1 MTELFEHDAVEMGEL
16 LARGEITSVAL
27 VEAHIARADAI
38 DGDLNAFVHRFNDQA
53 LVDAKEADAARAAG
67 RSRGPLHGVPI
78 SIKESMATAGVAS
91 TLGLAKRQGQIQ
103 DSDAVV
109 VQLLRAAGA
118 VVLGKTNI
126 PQLLLSHES
135 ENPIWGAVNN
145 PWNLTRAPGGSSGG
159 EGAAIASG
167 MSPWGVGT
175 DIGGSIRVPAAFSGI
190 AGLKPTVDRWS
201 NRGSFTGL
209 TGQEVVRGQCGP
221 MARTARDVA
230 ALFGALDPQAM
241 AALDPSVPP
250 VPVRDPSQVDL
261 SGLRVGV
268 FTDDGFITPAAS
280 VRRGVEEAA
289 EHLRAAGCEVVAYD
303 PPLAQ
308 EIIETYY
315 AALSSDGGATAKAT
329 LRDESV
335 TPQLKELMK
344 TALLPGWVRN
354 LATSVIRR
362 RGEVRVAQ
370 VLRQIGEKSVATYW
384 QLTYRRAALRLAAL
398 DAWTAAGLDAV
409 LCPPH
414 ATPAV
419 GHRQS
424 GDFTPAGCYAMRYNF
439 LNLPAGVVPV
449 TRVREDET
457 QRPMPTDRRPD
468 RLDHKAALIESGTAG
483 LPVGVQIA
491 AMPYRE
497 DLVLALMAAV
507 EAGARTSPNYPK
519 TPVTPRA

>member
-1 MTELFEHDAVEMGEL
+1 MTELYEHDAVEMGAL
-16 LARGEITSVAL
+16 LTRGETTSVAL
-27 VEAHIARADAI
+27 IEAHLARADAV
-38 DGDLNAFVHRFNDQA
+38 DGDLNAFVHRFDEQA
-53 LVDAKEADAARAAG
+53 LAEAKRADEERAAG
-67 RSRGPLHGVPI
+67 RSRGPLHGIPI
-78 SIKESMATAGVAS
+78 SIKESMATQGVAS
-91 TLGLAKRQGQIQ
+91 TLGLAKRQGDIQ
-103 DSDAVV
+103 DKDAVV
-109 VQLLRAAGA
+109 VQLLREAGA
-118 VVLGKTNI
+118 IVLGKTNI

-159 EGAAIASG
+159 EAAAIASG

-221 MARTARDVA
+221 MARTVRDVA
-230 ALFGALDPQAM
+230 TLFGALDPGAM
-241 AALDPSVPP
+241 AKLDPSVAP
-250 VPVRDPSQVDL
+250 VAVAAPSQVDL

-280 VRRGVEEAA
+280 VMRGVEEAA
-289 EHLRAAGCEVVAYD
+289 EHLRAAGCDVVRYE

-315 AALSSDGGATAKAT
+315 AALSSDGGVTGKAA
-329 LRDESV
+329 LQGEVV
-335 TPQLKELMK
+335 TPQLHELMR
-344 TALLPGWVRN
+344 TALLPGWVRRI
-354 LATSVIRR
+354 ATSVIHS

-398 DAWTAAGLDAV
+398 DAWAAAGLDAV

-449 TRVREDET
+449 TRVRDDET
-457 QRPMPTDRRPD
+457 QRPAPQGRRPD
-468 RLDHKAALIESGTAG
+468 RVDRKAALVEAGTAG

-497 DLVLALMAAV
+497 DLVLALMEAV
-507 EAGARTSPNYPK
+507 EAGARATASYPK